1 MSQTQKL
8 TFSAMFIAIILL
20 MALVPWLGFIT
31 IGVVSITIIHI
42 PVLIAA
48 LSFKDL
54 KLAVIAGSTFGI
66 MSWIIA
72 LTRPVTP
79 VDLLFQNPLIS
90 VVPRILF
97 AVIAFYLFI
106 LLSKFIKNTFFAI
119 GITAAIATLCHSV
132 MVLFL
137 LYIFGQEMFPGTFMT
152 LLLSVVF
159 SNGWIEMII
168 AFFITPPIVTA
179 LRKVAKVY

>member
-1 MSQTQKL
+1 MSKTQKL
-8 TFSAMFIAIILL
+8 TYGSMFIAIILV

-48 LSFKDL
+48 MSFKDL
-54 KLAVIAGSTFGI
+54 KLAVIAGTTFGLV
-66 MSWIIA
+66 SWIVA

-106 LLSKFIKNTFFAI
+106 VFAKWIKNTYL
-119 GITAAIATLCHSV
+119 AIAVSAALATMAHSV

-137 LYIFGQEMFPGTFMT
+137 LYIFGQEMFPGGFMA
-152 LLLSVVF
+152 LLLSVVL
-159 SNGWIEMII
+159 SNGWIETLI
-168 AFFITPPIVTA
+168 AFIIVPPIVMA
-179 LRKVAKVY
+179 LRKVAKVK